1 MTAGPPN
8 NVVSTEICRENR
20 SAKIECEESCQGG
33 EGCVNKRIQKFDWKK
48 VEKRERK
55 GKGYGLIA
63 LEDIKK
69 DDFIIEYIGK
79 IVYKDPKNEC

>member
-1 MTAGPPN
+1 M
-8 NVVSTEICRENR
+8 
-20 SAKIECEESCQGG
+20 
-33 EGCVNKRIQKFDWKK
+33 NKRIQKFDWKK

-55 GKGYGLIA
+55 GKGDGLIA

-69 DDFIIEYIGK
+69 DDFIIKYIGK